1 MVLESLKNFIDLLN
15 IFVGAIIALILIAKL
30 YNQLI
35 LIVKPYNQF
44 WFGLGTSLAIYEILK
59 YLQDHICIKLTHFAT
74 SISLIKIEFE

>member
-44 WFGLGTSLAIYEILK
+44 WFGLDTPLAIYEILK
-59 YLQDHICIKLTHFAT
+59 YLQDRICVKLTHFAT
-74 SISLIKIEFE
+74 LISLIKNRV